1 MTCGGMAATQKL
13 QCAVACRDVHAK
25 PSLVV
30 MCNVHACGE
39 FLDVQSA
46 ITILQVSLQ
55 ILDKIGPNSLIFFN
69 DFFQS
74 SKVALKVRNMTYVL
88 GI

>member
-1 MTCGGMAATQKL
+1 MAATRKL

-39 FLDVQSA
+39 FLDVRSA

-55 ILDKIGPNSLIFFN
+55 IFNKIVPNSLIFFN

-74 SKVALKVRNMTYVL
+74 SKITQKVKHFTYVL
-88 GI
+88 LAI